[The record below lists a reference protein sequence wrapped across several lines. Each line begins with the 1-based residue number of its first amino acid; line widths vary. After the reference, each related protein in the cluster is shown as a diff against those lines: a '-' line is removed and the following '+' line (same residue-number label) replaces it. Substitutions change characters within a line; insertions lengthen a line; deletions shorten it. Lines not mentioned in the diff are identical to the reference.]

1 MGLGKVSFK
10 EGVDLN
16 GWAVNKIFG
25 KTRFWINAMRNSK
38 HEDSDRTRLLCLSM
52 EKMLGAEVD
61 RLLKSEVQI
70 WRYYRLDGMK
80 SVLWR
85 S

>member
-1 MGLGKVSFK
+1 MGLGKVSLK

-38 HEDSDRTRLLCLSM
+38 REDSERTRLLCLSM

-80 SVLWR
+80 SILCR